1 MCFNDN
7 SPNRLNEVAALLS
20 SRQVYCSVRHTVY
33 LKADQGLR
41 ERYYSTINSDNPSK
55 YEIVNK
61 LVNLSV

>member
-7 SPNRLNEVAALLS
+7 SPNRLNGVAALLS

-41 ERYYSTINSDNPSK
+41 ERY
-55 YEIVNK
+55 
-61 LVNLSV
+61 